1 VSRKGA
7 RLAAGLLLGAGVTV
21 AGALR
26 QGLPLGLW
34 RCPLRQLTGLPCP
47 TCFLTRSVLATLRG
61 DLAQAAAWHALGP
74 VLVTLALG
82 LSVWTVL
89 GGRWPTRLV
98 MLGSGGLAL
107 LGLAYWLWRLWGW
120 GHGLPLP
127 A

>member
-1 VSRKGA
+1 MSPKA
-7 RLAAGLLLGAGVTV
+7 PRLAAGLLLGAGVAL
-21 AGALR
+21 AGAAG

-34 RCPLRQLTGLPCP
+34 RCPLRQLTGIPCP

-61 DLAQAAAWHALGP
+61 DWAQAVTWHALGP
-74 VLVTLALG
+74 LLVALG
-82 LSVWTVL
+82 LGLGVWTLL

-98 MLGSGGLAL
+98 RRGSGVVAL

-120 GHGLPLP
+120 GHGAPLP

>member
-1 VSRKGA
+1 MSRTGA
-7 RLAAGLLLGAGVTV
+7 RLAAGLLLGAGGAV
-21 AGALR
+21 AGASW

-34 RCPLRQLTGLPCP
+34 RCPLRQLTGIPCP

-61 DLAQAAAWHALGP
+61 DWAQAVTWHALGP
-74 VLVTLALG
+74 LLVALG
-82 LSVWTVL
+82 LGLGVWTLL

-98 MLGSGGLAL
+98 RRGSGVVAL

-120 GHGLPLP
+120 GHGAPLP

>member
-1 VSRKGA
+1 M
-7 RLAAGLLLGAGVTV
+7 

-26 QGLPLGLW
+26 QGLHLDLW

-61 DLAQAAAWHALGP
+61 DWAQAVAWHALGP
-74 VLVTLALG
+74 MLVALVLG
-82 LSVWTVL
+82 LCLWTLL
-89 GGRWPTRLV
+89 GGRISAQRV
-98 MLGSGGLAL
+98 VQGSCGLAL